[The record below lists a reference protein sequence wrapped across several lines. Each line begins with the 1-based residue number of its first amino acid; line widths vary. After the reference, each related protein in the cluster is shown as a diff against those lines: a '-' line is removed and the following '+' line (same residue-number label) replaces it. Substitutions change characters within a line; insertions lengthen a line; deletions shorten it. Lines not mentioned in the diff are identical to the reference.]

1 MLQINAKVACQ
12 RVGRVFDPGTG
23 WPNSEVRARMDIE
36 QSTVPESEVICTLLV
51 RILEHGKN

>member
-1 MLQINAKVACQ
+1 MLQIDAKVACR

-23 WPNSEVRARMDIE
+23 RPKIEVGARMDNE

-51 RILEHGKN
+51 KILDKGKN